1 MMANRRPPPLKT
13 YDDFRRL
20 CNRHRCG
27 SQTTPDEYVA
37 ALEHAMRAN
46 ADNFIAQHVL
56 DGWAMQF
63 YGQKFL
69 VRKPTILERELLG
82 TAALMIRS
90 ADGTLTPISAAAL
103 QELLDVVFINR
114 LPNFELASSYAIEF
128 AALRNDW
135 CYRVGKD
142 LGFC

>member
-1 MMANRRPPPLKT
+1 MMANKQLPPLKT

-20 CNRHRCG
+20 CNRRRCG
-27 SQTTPDEYVA
+27 SPTTPDEYMSS
-37 ALEHAMRAN
+37 LSHFLSIN
-46 ADNFIAQHVL
+46 ADNFVAQRVL

-90 ADGTLTPISAAAL
+90 ADGTLTPLSAAVL
-103 QELLDVVFINR
+103 QALLDVAFIYK
-114 LPNFELASSYAIEF
+114 LQNFELASAYTIEF